1 MNVEEAKPDK
11 FKDISI
17 MTGKE
22 KKLLTKRTKD
32 EFDRGYSHM
41 TIQEIR
47 SKLKSPTHFMF
58 IFGIECNIISKLSS
72 TTPRIIYHGLI

>member
-1 MNVEEAKPDK
+1 MNVEEARPDRL
-11 FKDISI
+11 KDVSI
-17 MTGKE
+17 VTGKE
-22 KKLLTKRTKD
+22 KNLLTKRTKE

-58 IFGIECNIISKLSS
+58 IFGIECKLISKVSS
-72 TTPRIIYHGLI
+72 PT